1 MSDLRTFMNYVI
13 PSVLSFALSGVY
25 AIVDGFFVGN
35 TMGDIGLSAINV
47 AYPITAVILA
57 VGTGIGMGG
66 AVQYSISSA
75 QNKPKKAMNFVNG
88 TLWLLIVSS
97 IIITLSAGLFPKFF
111 VSLLGA
117 KGTLL
122 EMGTIYIR
130 VIALGA
136 FLQIGSTGLVPMIR
150 NYGGAFFSM
159 VAMISGFVTNII
171 LDYLL
176 VWVLNLGMTGAGLA
190 TILGEGLT
198 FLLALIYLLKKSSIS
213 LKIPLSIIRNI
224 SGPVIKVGIAP
235 FGMSLAPNI
244 SLVIIN
250 WFSIKYGGDR
260 AVATYACISYVIC
273 VIYLILQGVGD
284 GSQPLMS
291 RYYGA
296 KNLHKLKITRDMAYV
311 FSLILA
317 LLGCFA
323 TFYAKGAIGAL
334 FGTSASVN
342 AEIEKIIPIFLVSVP
357 FVSISRIATASFY
370 ATEKTAFS
378 YVLTFIEPVLML
390 ILMLI
395 LPPLFG
401 GQIMVWWSSVFA
413 RIISAILAY
422 ALKIVVEK
430 SEKTQLS

>member
-1 MSDLRTFMNYVI
+1 M
-13 PSVLSFALSGVY
+13 
-25 AIVDGFFVGN
+25 
-35 TMGDIGLSAINV
+35 
-47 AYPITAVILA
+47 
-57 VGTGIGMGG
+57 
-66 AVQYSISSA
+66 
-75 QNKPKKAMNFVNG
+75 
-88 TLWLLIVSS
+88 
-97 IIITLSAGLFPKFF
+97 
-111 VSLLGA
+111 
-117 KGTLL
+117 
-122 EMGTIYIR
+122 
-130 VIALGA
+130 
-136 FLQIGSTGLVPMIR
+136 
-150 NYGGAFFSM
+150 
-159 VAMISGFVTNII
+159 
-171 LDYLL
+171 
-176 VWVLNLGMTGAGLA
+176 
-190 TILGEGLT
+190 

-213 LKIPLSIIRNI
+213 LKIPLSIIRKI
-224 SGPVIKVGIAP
+224 SGPVIRVGIAP

-323 TFYAKGAIGAL
+323 TFYTKGAIGAL

-422 ALKIVVEK
+422 ALKLVVEK